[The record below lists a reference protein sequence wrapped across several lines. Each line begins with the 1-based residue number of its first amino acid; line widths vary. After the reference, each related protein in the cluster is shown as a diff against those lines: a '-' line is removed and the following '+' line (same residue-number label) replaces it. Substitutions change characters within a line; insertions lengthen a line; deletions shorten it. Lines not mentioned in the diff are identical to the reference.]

1 MPLKPCCFFKQRHWK
16 QCQASSSCNTSQFPS
31 VHVHEAFINQMSRV
45 QPAFWNSRF
54 FSALVG
60 DDSMHERDLKCA
72 NSTYFEKVE
81 RKEEKT
87 WTYARRLLQLL
98 RDNDPSL
105 TTLDLTT
112 DVVGD
117 LLPPSG
123 RFAGS
128 ELEGALV
135 HNTAV
140 TGMSID
146 DLSRSCERSSGPQ
159 ASLHALKAL
168 RGCALPLSLKVR
180 NWEAVRCLVDAL
192 GDEEPQGGRAAE
204 HGGVAM
210 HEIMVFKLDVASIGI
225 ELGPEGLEALLS
237 LRMAALTEH
246 LRTGHCL
253 QPHGRGFR
261 AIYHSFSGA
270 QPAANRP
277 FSRPRAVPVGRRL
290 RGRDEPRQALGVLH
304 GVSWQ
309 AGRSIGR
316 AHAGACA
323 RRQGPSSEV

>member
-1 MPLKPCCFFKQRHWK
+1 MSSTSVAAVPLVPASLRLACLPPWRGRCRPGPALDGHLSAGALPPSGGARRVAASTPRAAHATRLARVGAAALGASRQPSFPDDRHNPCVKP
-16 QCQASSSCNTSQFPS
+16 
-31 VHVHEAFINQMSRV
+31 
-45 QPAFWNSRF
+45 
-54 FSALVG
+54 LY
-60 DDSMHERDLKCA
+60 DSMHERDLKCA

-237 LRMAALTEH
+237 LRMSALTEH
-246 LRTGHCL
+246 LRT
-253 QPHGRGFR
+253 
-261 AIYHSFSGA
+261 
-270 QPAANRP
+270 
-277 FSRPRAVPVGRRL
+277 
-290 RGRDEPRQALGVLH
+290 
-304 GVSWQ
+304 
-309 AGRSIGR
+309 
-316 AHAGACA
+316 
-323 RRQGPSSEV
+323 